1 MKKHF
6 TEEQIVWILRAAEAK
21 EIPARELCRK
31 HGICEQT
38 FYRWKS
44 KYGGI
49 DVSDVLRLKQLQS
62 ESTKLKRILA
72 EQLLVNDGLREIVK
86 KRC

>member
-6 TEEQIVWILRAAEAK
+6 TEEQIVSMLRAAEAK
-21 EIPARELCRK
+21 EVPARELCRK
-31 HGICEQT
+31 HGISEQT

-49 DVSDVLRLKQLQS
+49 DVSDVRRLKQLAS
-62 ESTKLKRILA
+62 ENTKLKRILA

-86 KRC
+86 EKC

>member
-6 TEEQIVWILRAAEAK
+6 TEEQIVSILRAAEAK
-21 EIPARELCRK
+21 EVPARELCRK
-31 HGICEQT
+31 HGISEQT

-49 DVSDVLRLKQLQS
+49 DVSDVRRLKQLES
-62 ESTKLKRILA
+62 ENTKLKRILA
-72 EQLLVNDGLREIVK
+72 EQMLVNDGLREIVK
-86 KRC
+86 EKC